1 LTIDDLRKS
10 LRSIIIFINIERY
23 SSIFFSN
30 GVIQSTIANQQSK
43 MLIVDDIL
51 FFPMRSILWI
61 FRELHNSVRQEME
74 NEAESIT
81 AELSDL
87 YMMLETERITEDEF
101 DAREKQLLD
110 RLEMIQERNTGI
122 EDDEDPD
129 PDKPEE

>member
-1 LTIDDLRKS
+1 ML
-10 LRSIIIFINIERY
+10 
-23 SSIFFSN
+23 
-30 GVIQSTIANQQSK
+30 VI
-43 MLIVDDIL
+43 DDIL

-61 FRELHNSVRQEME
+61 FRELHNAARQEME

-87 YMMLETERITEDEF
+87 YMMLETERITENEF

-110 RLEMIQERNTGI
+110 RLEKIQESNTSI
-122 EDDEDPD
+122 ENDEDPD

>member
-1 LTIDDLRKS
+1 
-10 LRSIIIFINIERY
+10 
-23 SSIFFSN
+23 
-30 GVIQSTIANQQSK
+30 

-51 FFPMRSILWI
+51 LFPMRSILWI
-61 FRELHNSVRQEME
+61 FRELHNAAQQEME

-110 RLEMIQERNTGI
+110 RLEMIQERNTRI
-122 EDDEDPD
+122 EDDEDSD
-129 PDKPEE
+129 PDKPEQ

>member
-1 LTIDDLRKS
+1 MF
-10 LRSIIIFINIERY
+10 II
-23 SSIFFSN
+23 
-30 GVIQSTIANQQSK
+30 
-43 MLIVDDIL
+43 DDIL
-51 FFPMRSILWI
+51 LFPMRSILWI
-61 FRELHNSVRQEME
+61 FRELHNCAQQEIE

-110 RLEMIQERNTGI
+110 RLEMVQDRNTRI

-129 PDKPEE
+129 TD

>member
-1 LTIDDLRKS
+1 
-10 LRSIIIFINIERY
+10 
-23 SSIFFSN
+23 
-30 GVIQSTIANQQSK
+30 
-43 MLIVDDIL
+43 MLLIDDIL

-61 FRELHNSVRQEME
+61 FRELHNAAWQEME

-110 RLEMIQERNTGI
+110 RLEKIQESNTRI
-122 EDDEDPD
+122 ENDEDPD

>member
-1 LTIDDLRKS
+1 
-10 LRSIIIFINIERY
+10 
-23 SSIFFSN
+23 
-30 GVIQSTIANQQSK
+30 

-122 EDDEDPD
+122 EDDEEDPD
-129 PDKPEE
+129 PDKPGE

>member
-1 LTIDDLRKS
+1 ML
-10 LRSIIIFINIERY
+10 
-23 SSIFFSN
+23 
-30 GVIQSTIANQQSK
+30 VI
-43 MLIVDDIL
+43 DDIL

-61 FRELHNSVRQEME
+61 FRELHNAARQEME

-110 RLEMIQERNTGI
+110 RLEKIQESNTRI
-122 EDDEDPD
+122 ENDEDPD

>member
-1 LTIDDLRKS
+1 
-10 LRSIIIFINIERY
+10 
-23 SSIFFSN
+23 
-30 GVIQSTIANQQSK
+30 
-43 MLIVDDIL
+43 MLIIDDIL
-51 FFPMRSILWI
+51 LFPMRSILWI
-61 FRELHNSVRQEME
+61 FRELHNSARQEME

-110 RLEMIQERNTGI
+110 RLEMIQERNTRI

>member
-1 LTIDDLRKS
+1 
-10 LRSIIIFINIERY
+10 
-23 SSIFFSN
+23 
-30 GVIQSTIANQQSK
+30 
-43 MLIVDDIL
+43 MLLVDDIL

-61 FRELHNSVRQEME
+61 FRELHNAARKEME
-74 NEAESIT
+74 NEAEFIT
-81 AELSDL
+81 TELSEL

-110 RLEMIQERNTGI
+110 RLEMIQEHDTRI

>member
-1 LTIDDLRKS
+1 
-10 LRSIIIFINIERY
+10 
-23 SSIFFSN
+23 
-30 GVIQSTIANQQSK
+30 

-51 FFPMRSILWI
+51 LFPMRSILWI
-61 FRELHNSVRQEME
+61 FRELHNAARQEME

-110 RLEMIQERNTGI
+110 RLEMIQERNTRI

-129 PDKPEE
+129 TAEV